1 MIFYGWRKRVRPLLN
16 IGTYHCSQCGDRPF
30 HIIVNYSYFHL
41 YWIFGFIT
49 GRRYIAAC
57 TNCSRGVSV
66 REEAGSTTFRPQT
79 HQRPHLLHGTLG
91 LHHPRLCSHRRLHS
105 RHASLGIH

>member
-1 MIFYGWRKRVRPLLN
+1 MIFYGWGKRALPLLD

-30 HIIVNYSYFHL
+30 RIFVNYSYFHL

-57 TNCSRGVSV
+57 TNCSRGAMLEKKQVAPLFAPKPIKDPIPFMERWGFAVLASAAIV
-66 REEAGSTTFRPQT
+66 FFIAAT
-79 HQRPHLLHGTLG
+79 HR
-91 LHHPRLCSHRRLHS
+91 
-105 RHASLGIH
+105 